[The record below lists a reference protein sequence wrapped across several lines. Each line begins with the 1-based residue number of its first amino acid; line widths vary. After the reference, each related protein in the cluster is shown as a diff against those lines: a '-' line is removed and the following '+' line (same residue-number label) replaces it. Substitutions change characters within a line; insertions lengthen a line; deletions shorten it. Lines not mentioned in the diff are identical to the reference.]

1 MKKLSCLAAILTICF
16 CTGVEAAAE
25 MSQSETGKEI
35 AGAISKTHSI
45 WGWFI
50 DYAVLA
56 ALVISFL
63 SVLYIWYVAHVTN
76 QRFKMLAKRD
86 EQKDF
91 NETNQAS
98 IIVSTHSTDS
108 NNINSDIQKK
118 IKMLESRISALEE
131 NTELRTKPNRYTDTE
146 KTNINENLDIHA
158 NCFSESLHSDIS
170 YDVAK
175 ADKFITDYNA
185 LYDMSESMAK
195 KNKKIALESNSSL
208 IFFSCSNKGARRQ
221 NPNIKPIYARKE
233 EKGDYIAY
241 SIGGVHYAV
250 IPAYTSYET
259 TRHNEWAFG
268 EVFDSNYTSGT
279 YTKIRVEKPAIFT
292 ISDDRC
298 TLEGK
303 GNLVLSK

>member
-1 MKKLSCLAAILTICF
+1 
-16 CTGVEAAAE
+16 
-25 MSQSETGKEI
+25 
-35 AGAISKTHSI
+35 
-45 WGWFI
+45 
-50 DYAVLA
+50 
-56 ALVISFL
+56 
-63 SVLYIWYVAHVTN
+63 
-76 QRFKMLAKRD
+76 
-86 EQKDF
+86 
-91 NETNQAS
+91 
-98 IIVSTHSTDS
+98 
-108 NNINSDIQKK
+108 
-118 IKMLESRISALEE
+118 MLESRISALEE